1 MSNLLRVLVVSV
13 LLSACTYRDC
23 TLTPGAD
30 VTVDTP
36 KDQPIEI
43 EARPKGEIACSF

>member
-1 MSNLLRVLVVSV
+1 MSNVLRLLVVVVFITGCS
-13 LLSACTYRDC
+13 YRDC